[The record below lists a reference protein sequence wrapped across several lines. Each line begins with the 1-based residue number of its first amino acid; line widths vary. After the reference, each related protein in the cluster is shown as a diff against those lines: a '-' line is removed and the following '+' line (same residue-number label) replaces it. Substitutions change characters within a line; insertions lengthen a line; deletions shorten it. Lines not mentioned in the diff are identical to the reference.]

1 MNSQKRQMFGS
12 FTSLKPD
19 LPSDPARGRNRITSE
34 TRLMFYWVCFLWFC
48 SGFCW
53 IIFMCYSF
61 QSHGAILTFR
71 GQDFLADYES
81 QSYILIICESFFPF
95 FFLLKSYFRTCPCG
109 LARGITVTHGIWLF
123 QSIGAGFLSELL
135 YLPEHESRLRKWSFS
150 CCIFTSF
157 FLLVLKWTKELFIL
171 S

>member
-1 MNSQKRQMFGS
+1 MIDVLL
-12 FTSLKPD
+12 SLFP
-19 LPSDPARGRNRITSE
+19 
-34 TRLMFYWVCFLWFC
+34 MVC

-81 QSYILIICESFFPF
+81 QSYILIICDVFFPF
-95 FFLLKSYFRTCPCG
+95 FFLLKSYFRTYPCG
-109 LARGITVTHGIWLF
+109 LARGIIVTHRIWLF
-123 QSIGAGFLSELL
+123 QTIGAGFLNEIL
-135 YLPEHESRLRKWSFS
+135 YRPEHESRLRKWSFA
-150 CCIFTSF
+150 SF
-157 FLLVLKWTKELFIL
+157 FLLVLKWTNELFIL